1 MTNYEKFKNEIA
13 ALGYDFGVT
22 KTQDICFCPTLIC
35 AECVLY
41 ADNERSCVPTK
52 IQWLY
57 EEAKEIF
64 PITTK
69 EKDFLDILWGSSYIA
84 RDYNGRLYLYS
95 QKPVQL
101 SDGWLID
108 NGYEDMDGNI
118 FEICPDFF
126 EFITWES
133 DKCWSVEELRQMPVE
148 EQESTR

>member
-1 MTNYEKFKNEIA
+1 MTNYEKFKNEIEA
-13 ALGYDFGVT
+13 VDYDFAAT
-22 KTQDICFCPTLIC
+22 KDQKIGCCCQTVNCNDCIFCQ
-35 AECVLY
+35 
-41 ADNERSCVPTK
+41 NETDYCVPAK
-52 IQWLY
+52 IEWLY
-57 EEAKEIF
+57 KEAKEIF
-64 PITTK
+64 PITTT
-69 EKDFLDILWGSSYIA
+69 EKNFLDILWGSSYIA

-108 NGYEDMDGNI
+108 NGCEGMDGNI

-148 EQESTR
+148 E

>member
-1 MTNYEKFKNEIA
+1 MTNYEKFKNEIE

-22 KTQDICFCPTLIC
+22 ETQEIGLCQTVDCDDCIFCQNDT
-35 AECVLY
+35 
-41 ADNERSCVPTK
+41 DFCVPAK
-52 IQWLY
+52 IKWLY
-57 EEAKEIF
+57 KEAKEVF
-64 PITTK
+64 PITTT
-69 EKDFLDILWGSSYIA
+69 EKNFLDILWGSSYIA

-108 NGYEDMDGNI
+108 NSYEDMDGNI

-148 EQESTR
+148 E

>member
-1 MTNYEKFKNEIA
+1 MTNFEKFKNEIE
-13 ALGYDFGVT
+13 ALGYDFAVT
-22 KTQDICFCPTLIC
+22 ETQEIRFCQTTNCPDCMLSR
-35 AECVLY
+35 
-41 ADNERSCVPTK
+41 DDERSCILTK
-52 IQWLY
+52 IKWLY
-57 EEAKEIF
+57 KEAKEIF
-64 PITTK
+64 PITTA
-69 EKDFLDILWGSSYIA
+69 EKNFLDILWGSSYIA

-148 EQESTR
+148 E